1 MERRET
7 SVLKP
12 GTGPGASGTAPES
25 AMIGRVMGNFRITSE
40 IGKGGMGVVYL
51 AEHVSL
57 RKRFAIK
64 SLSQS
69 LSGDPNFRRRFFD
82 EAQRQAGL
90 DNPNIVQVTDFF
102 EESGEF
108 FLVMEYVDG
117 QDLSRLITAKGHLTE
132 SETLPIFRDILKGVG
147 FAHAN
152 GLVHRDIKPS
162 NVLVDK
168 GGRARIMDFGI
179 AIMAGGAE
187 KSLTATG
194 LAIGSPWYMSPE
206 QIVRPQEIDRRTDI
220 YALGIVLY
228 EMLTGAL
235 PFDGETDFEVKEQ
248 QVRATP
254 PDPREKNAEI
264 SPRFADAIVK
274 AMAKEPVDRFQDCGE
289 FLSAIDER
297 TSDRRPSKM
306 VMAVLGAAL
315 AVSAGAIIYLTGRQ
329 VPKPIV
335 PENLAASVAESKHKV
350 AYDAIQSGSERARSA
365 CQQFDELKR
374 KEAGLRSARLIQDA
388 NLEAGFKKQIQDYQA
403 NIADAVKEYS
413 GFLDQLANTDATIVK
428 EEFGRYNSA
437 LERKKAIEQM
447 QIAQMMKRHYERQQA
462 GSGHVNGSLLS
473 ADCAALAKS

>member
-1 MERRET
+1 
-7 SVLKP
+7 
-12 GTGPGASGTAPES
+12 
-25 AMIGRVMGNFRITSE
+25 
-40 IGKGGMGVVYL
+40 
-51 AEHVSL
+51 
-57 RKRFAIK
+57 
-64 SLSQS
+64 
-69 LSGDPNFRRRFFD
+69 
-82 EAQRQAGL
+82 
-90 DNPNIVQVTDFF
+90 
-102 EESGEF
+102 
-108 FLVMEYVDG
+108 
-117 QDLSRLITAKGHLTE
+117 
-132 SETLPIFRDILKGVG
+132 
-147 FAHAN
+147 
-152 GLVHRDIKPS
+152 
-162 NVLVDK
+162 
-168 GGRARIMDFGI
+168 
-179 AIMAGGAE
+179 
-187 KSLTATG
+187 
-194 LAIGSPWYMSPE
+194 
-206 QIVRPQEIDRRTDI
+206 
-220 YALGIVLY
+220 
-228 EMLTGAL
+228 MLTGAL

-248 QVRATP
+248 QIRAPT

-264 SPRFADAIVK
+264 SPRFADAILK
-274 AMAKEPVDRFQDCGE
+274 AMAKEPADRFQDCGE

-315 AVSAGAIIYLTGRQ
+315 AVSAGAIIYLTGRP

-374 KEAGLRSARLIQDA
+374 KEAGLRSARLIQD
-388 NLEAGFKKQIQDYQA
+388 YQA

-437 LERKKAIEQM
+437 LEGKKAIEQM